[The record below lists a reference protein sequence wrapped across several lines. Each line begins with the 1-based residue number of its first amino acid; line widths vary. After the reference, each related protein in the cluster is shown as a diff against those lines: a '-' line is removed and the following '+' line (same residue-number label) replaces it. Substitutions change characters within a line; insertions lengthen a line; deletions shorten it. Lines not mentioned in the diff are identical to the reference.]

1 MKFEFEHLGPIN
13 HGEIELGKLTVFC
26 GKNNTGKTYVSYLV
40 YGFLY
45 FLRENVTTTDDFSFG
60 VSLNDEEDDKCVI
73 DVDAWI
79 RELSFFKDKV
89 QSDFVEYLP
98 KVFNVNSSKMEGL
111 SVNFG
116 SFGDNYHVSRRTVID
131 EIKAF
136 VSDVEGVKIE
146 SIENEKVIVR
156 VDPKVAT
163 VYNACIVLCYM
174 ISASLLFDYGL
185 DQVYMLPAER
195 SGLNMFYR
203 ELNLNR
209 NNVFYGLM
217 SKKNTEDI
225 EGRIAKYPLP
235 ISEYINLLNR
245 LDSESRNVA
254 TYSELAA
261 TLEKKIVCGKFSITQ
276 NGSILFHIKDKQNL
290 DFHLSSSNAKSLFG
304 LDYLLK
310 NELVKGSI
318 LIIDEP
324 EQNLHP
330 DNQRY
335 IARLLCKLANAGVA
349 VIISTHSDYIVRE
362 INNLIILG
370 NRFNGYEKLM
380 EEYGYEEDEL
390 ITKEEVRGYIFRD
403 QTIDKV
409 TIDDK
414 GMQMDVFDDVINSMN
429 EASDDIYFTYRE
441 ECENEEEQDNSGEV

>member
-1 MKFEFEHLGPIN
+1 MLFELNHLGPIEN
-13 HGEIELGKLTVFC
+13 GTVELGSLTVFC
-26 GKNNTGKTYVSYLV
+26 GRNNTGKTYMNYLI
-40 YGFLY
+40 YGFFH
-45 FLRENVTTTDDFSFG
+45 FLVNDTVHSVGGMENAYKIKGKGVEIDFA
-60 VSLNDEEDDKCVI
+60 VL
-73 DVDAWI
+73 VD
-79 RELSFFKDKV
+79 
-89 QSDFVEYLP
+89 
-98 KVFNVNSSKMEGL
+98 NV
-111 SVNFG
+111 
-116 SFGDNYHVSRRTVID
+116 D
-131 EIKAF
+131 EIKKNIECRF
-136 VSDVEGVKIE
+136 VKELPKIFLINEDFFSSFSIQFSSKDNVKKLTYDDWCFVVELINGGYFSFQRISDSVVRLDGIGEDDPLTIE
-146 SIENEKVIVR
+146 KTAVTFIRLILN
-156 VDPKVAT
+156 
-163 VYNACIVLCYM
+163 NVLY
-174 ISASLLFDYGL
+174 DYGS
-185 DQVYMLPAER
+185 YPIFMLPAER
-195 SGLNMFYR
+195 NGLNMFYR
-203 ELNLNR
+203 ELNINR
-209 NNVFYGLM
+209 NNILYRLGYENDPSQL
-217 SKKNTEDI
+217 KGK
-225 EGRIAKYPLP
+225 IAKYPLP
-235 ISEYINLLNR
+235 ISEYINLLNGM
-245 LDSESRNVA
+245 ESDDNRENIYGEYA
-254 TYSELAA
+254 S
-261 TLEKKIVCGKFSITQ
+261 TLEEKIVHGKFQVSD
-276 NGSILFHIKDKQNL
+276 NGVIQFLVNNEKKL
-290 DFHLSSSNAKSLFG
+290 DFHLSSSTAKSLFG

-310 NELVKGSI
+310 NVLAENYT

-335 IARLLCKLANAGVA
+335 IARLLGKLVNAKVN